1 MGLFCARTIGP
12 SNNDKQTE
20 NRRRYSV
27 LENNQSYFVVSHFF
41 LQKTFSSSN
50 QAMERLFCLIMILQI
65 TLNDMFIKNNL
76 QNRVLIEIN
85 LVYGNLFSL
94 CTSAYQGIKRIK
106 GRTQKMVQKKLGD
119 TIKFCCWPRNRS
131 LFLASLQKRKNTC
144 MNIVLITLN
153 NYIIRPKRVM
163 LFFSGY

>member
-1 MGLFCARTIGP
+1 MGLFCAPTIGP
-12 SNNDKQTE
+12 SNNDKQTLKTVVVIPFQKII
-20 NRRRYSV
+20 NHI
-27 LENNQSYFVVSHFF
+27 LQSFF
-41 LQKTFSSSN
+41 PAKKSFSSSN

-131 LFLASLQKRKNTC
+131 LFLASLQKRK
-144 MNIVLITLN
+144 IHA
-153 NYIIRPKRVM
+153 
-163 LFFSGY
+163 

>member
-1 MGLFCARTIGP
+1 MGLFCAPTIGP

-27 LENNQSYFVVSHFF
+27 LEYNQSYFVVSHFF
-41 LQKTFSSSN
+41 LQKKTFSSSN

-94 CTSAYQGIKRIK
+94 CTARI
-106 GRTQKMVQKKLGD
+106 RALRELRAERKKW
-119 TIKFCCWPRNRS
+119 C
-131 LFLASLQKRKNTC
+131 RKN
-144 MNIVLITLN
+144 
-153 NYIIRPKRVM
+153 
-163 LFFSGY
+163 

>member
-1 MGLFCARTIGP
+1 MGLFCAPTIGP

-27 LENNQSYFVVSHFF
+27 LEYNQSYFVVSHFF

-94 CTSAYQGIKRIK
+94 CTARI
-106 GRTQKMVQKKLGD
+106 RALRELRAERKKW
-119 TIKFCCWPRNRS
+119 C
-131 LFLASLQKRKNTC
+131 RKN
-144 MNIVLITLN
+144 
-153 NYIIRPKRVM
+153 
-163 LFFSGY
+163 